1 MEKLSFRPLAESR
14 SVSVRRSVGRNGG
27 TLTSIS
33 LDEKRFM
40 NMSAPYAILNSQP
53 TVTITENTAHTNVM
67 LQQGSKAVSAVT
79 KEQITAEIKYQAS
92 IAPFR
97 QMLKKGQI
105 SAEDYRAI
113 DTILAEKYCPL
124 FIQYI
129 SPN

>member
-1 MEKLSFRPLAESR
+1 
-14 SVSVRRSVGRNGG
+14 
-27 TLTSIS
+27 
-33 LDEKRFM
+33 M
-40 NMSAPYAILNSQP
+40 NMFAPTAVSPLPP
-53 TVTITENTAHTNVM
+53 TETVIENTAPMNAM
-67 LQQGSKAVSAVT
+67 WQQGSKAVSAVT